1 MRAVWPFDHFGL
13 KLLSVGLAV
22 LLWLA
27 VAGEQTVERS
37 VRVSLVLQRFPD
49 GLELQSE
56 PPSTV
61 DVRVRGQ
68 ASALASL
75 TGADI
80 VAALDLSNVGPGRH
94 IFPLTP
100 ETIQAPYDVEVEQ
113 VIPSSLTLSFERT
126 ASRSVPVRPPV
137 EGIPAPGFQISGVT
151 SEPAQVE
158 IVGPASAVAKAQA
171 ATTEPVD
178 VTGASADVRRVVQLG
193 LSDPQLRLRNT
204 QTATVTVTIGRVPLP
219 SSPIPS
225 ASRATSAPRR

>member
-1 MRAVWPFDHFGL
+1 MRAVWPFDHLGL
-13 KLLSVGLAV
+13 KALSAGLAV

-37 VRVSLVLQRFPD
+37 LRVSLVLQQFPD

-68 ASALASL
+68 ASSLASL

-80 VAALDLSNVGPGRH
+80 IAVLDLSNVGPGRH

-126 ASRSVPVRPPV
+126 ASRSLQIRPPV
-137 EGIPAPGFQISGVT
+137 DGQPAPGFEVAGVT
-151 SEPAQVE
+151 SDPAQVE

-171 ATTEPVD
+171 VSTEPID
-178 VTGASADVRRVVQLG
+178 VAGASADVHRVVKLG

-204 QTATVTVTIGRVPLP
+204 QAAAVTVLIRKIAVPNPTSTP
-219 SSPIPS
+219 SPSTPS
-225 ASRATSAPRR
+225 APPH